1 MRQADCLTLKCAV
14 MKKQNLAL
22 LVVVRSANKSG
33 MAKTYI
39 RITIDGNETECYLG
53 QIVPKEHWNNDLK
66 RCEETF
72 LEFQTINDQIEDA
85 LNEIRAHFIV
95 LSKTN
100 AFLTPE
106 EIKSAY
112 LGLSNSHSGI
122 NYQVGNNNQPAT
134 LLQIT
139 DEFIEDFE
147 DQVKEGIRSEET
159 LKQWRATRKK
169 IVEFAKFHF
178 RKNDIKLI
186 EIDPSFGECLYR
198 YLTLKRS
205 AFLKDETNKRR
216 SSNLGEAAAKKQ
228 IKNIKQLIAIGV
240 DKSIISKNPWEKFKT
255 SGGEKE
261 VHPLELQEVLTI
273 HSKKMPIDRL
283 DEVRD
288 LYIFQCFT
296 GFAYK
301 DLFQLSRE
309 HIVYVGLGQEPWLMK
324 ERGKTKVTEMVP
336 LLPIALEIIEKYK
349 KHPYCENTGKLL
361 PINSNSNYNGYLK
374 EIATICGINR
384 NLKTH
389 LARHTFADIM
399 LNVCNIPMEDVSKM
413 LGHKSLRTTAR
424 YCRVRKERISRNMK
438 AVNELLFDEK
448 GKLKLKRIA

>member
-1 MRQADCLTLKCAV
+1 

-22 LVVVRSANKSG
+22 LVVVRSANQSG

-39 RITIDGNETECYLG
+39 RITIDGSDTECYLG
-53 QIVPKEHWNNDLK
+53 HIVPKTHWDHDLK
-66 RCEETF
+66 RCKETYSD
-72 LEFQTINDQIEDA
+72 FQTVNDTIEEA
-85 LNEIRAHFIV
+85 LNEIKAHFIV

-100 AFLTPE
+100 SFLTPE
-106 EIKSAY
+106 DVKSAY
-112 LGLSNSHSGI
+112 LGLPNGQPGR
-122 NYQVGNNNQPAT
+122 NDQVLTTNRSAT

-139 DEFIEDFE
+139 DEFIEDFAE
-147 DQVKEGIRSEET
+147 QVEEGIRSEET

-178 RKNDIKLI
+178 RKNDIQFTEI
-186 EIDPSFGECLYR
+186 EASFGESLYR

-273 HSKKMPIDRL
+273 HSKEMPIERL

-301 DLFQLSRE
+301 DLFQLSNE
-309 HIVYVGLGQEPWLMK
+309 HVIYVGLNQEPWLMK

-336 LLPIALEIIEKYK
+336 LLPIALQTLK
-349 KHPYCENTGKLL
+349 NTR
-361 PINSNSNYNGYLK
+361 
-374 EIATICGINR
+374 TI
-384 NLKTH
+384 LT
-389 LARHTFADIM
+389 ARTPESFYRSTAIQT
-399 LNVCNIPMEDVSKM
+399 
-413 LGHKSLRTTAR
+413 TTA
-424 YCRVRKERISRNMK
+424 I
-438 AVNELLFDEK
+438 
-448 GKLKLKRIA
+448 